1 MWVSKPSTQIHEI
14 HTCLTLWDIF
24 EIEVIFFSTINERHR
39 HLGSKKKW
47 VHPKPCV
54 FALLALAVTV
64 TNGQDQHNLY
74 AKRGTPFFG
83 EGGVGWFQRVRPFNK
98 SKGCSNQTFSA
109 EKTRTDLGKPMKI
122 WIIWSS
128 SFLQFFFCWYSI
140 RTSRAR
146 IVPNCPGVTPKW
158 EIPARNSCVAKTR
171 TWITGIK
178 KDVNH
183 GWSFSGI
190 SQKMVHSLG
199 YVPYHDHL
207 NLLEKL
213 STRWWGWD
221 FWTRW
226 AFLKLP
232 QIHQLHFGWNGAP
245 IYKWPEDK

>member
-1 MWVSKPSTQIHEI
+1 MRS
-14 HTCLTLWDIF
+14 
-24 EIEVIFFSTINERHR
+24 IEVIFFSTINEKHR
-39 HLGSKKKW
+39 HLGSKTKW

-64 TNGQDQHNLY
+64 TSGQDQHVLHV
-74 AKRGTPFFG
+74 KRGNTFFG

-109 EKTRTDLGKPMKI
+109 EKIRTDLGKPMNI
-122 WIIWSS
+122 WIIWS
-128 SFLQFFFCWYSI
+128 FLRLFFCWYSI

-207 NLLEKL
+207 NFIGETIHTNVVVRVGISEAGELFGSCPR
-213 STRWWGWD
+213 STSYQFR
-221 FWTRW
+221 
-226 AFLKLP
+226 
-232 QIHQLHFGWNGAP
+232 WNGAP
-245 IYKWPEDK
+245 INQWPEDK